1 MFVQPNARPAAP
13 PPCLFLP
20 VATSYLELL
29 AVAQQAKA
37 NAACAEADAVRPGDK
52 FIIRCH
58 VYFSPTPHLPISY
71 CAGTVSTPVGGAAA
85 EEGRDATSALD
96 LFEVDG
102 DGMDEATRATIEFA
116 CEGD

>member
-1 MFVQPNARPAAP
+1 
-13 PPCLFLP
+13 
-20 VATSYLELL
+20 
-29 AVAQQAKA
+29 
-37 NAACAEADAVRPGDK
+37 
-52 FIIRCH
+52 
-58 VYFSPTPHLPISY
+58 
-71 CAGTVSTPVGGAAA
+71 VGGAAA